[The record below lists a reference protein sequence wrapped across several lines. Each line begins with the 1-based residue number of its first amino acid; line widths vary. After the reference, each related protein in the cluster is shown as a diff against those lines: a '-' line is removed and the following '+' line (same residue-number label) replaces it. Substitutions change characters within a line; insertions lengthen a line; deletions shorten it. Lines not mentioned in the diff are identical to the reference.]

1 MSIMPERTL
10 AQIRDA
16 VVGVLRALQ
25 PPQRISSYL
34 CRLAAWSRPAGVIAV
49 GLSAALLWLV
59 PTRGAPPAA
68 PVIRGSCS

>member
-1 MSIMPERTL
+1 MSIMPARTL
-10 AQIRDA
+10 VLIRDA

-49 GLSAALLWLV
+49 GLAAALLWLV
-59 PTRGAPPAA
+59 PTREAHPAA
-68 PVIRGSCS
+68 AVTRGSCS